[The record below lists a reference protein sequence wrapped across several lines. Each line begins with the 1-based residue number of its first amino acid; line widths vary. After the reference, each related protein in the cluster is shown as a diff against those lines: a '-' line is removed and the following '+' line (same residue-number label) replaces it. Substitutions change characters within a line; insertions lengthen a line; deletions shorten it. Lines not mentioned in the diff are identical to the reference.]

1 MLYTGQI
8 NEFLRLDNVNSLNCH
23 LLKEKISEG
32 LSIVWTLDEL
42 IIKVDGEEKQF
53 QKNEILFLTEFHT
66 IEILKIESVH
76 LVRFNRAFYCIS
88 DHDSE
93 VGCKGIL
100 FFGASQLPKITI
112 PEIELE
118 KFETLWKMFEIEM
131 ISIDDLKNEMLQ
143 MMLKRLLILCT
154 RIYKEQT
161 ELTSFDRN
169 QLDIVREYNYLVE
182 NHFKTKHQVA
192 DYASLLNKSPKTL
205 SNLFKKYGNKSPLQ
219 VIQDRKILEA
229 RRLLQYSDKSIKE
242 IAYEIGYEDIQ
253 TFSRFFKKI
262 EGISPSNYKK

>member
-8 NEFLRLDNVNSLNCH
+8 NEFIRLDEVSSLNCY

-32 LSIVWTLDEL
+32 LSVIWTLGEL
-42 IIKVDGEEKQF
+42 IIKVDGVEKQF
-53 QKNEILFLTEFHT
+53 NANEILFLTEFHT
-66 IEILKIESVH
+66 IEILKIENVK

-88 DHDSE
+88 DHDNE

-100 FFGASQLPKITI
+100 FFGASQLPKISI
-112 PEIELE
+112 PEKELE
-118 KFETLWKMFEIEM
+118 KFETLWKMFSIEM
-131 ISIDDLKNEMLQ
+131 ESSDDLKNEMLQ

-154 RIYKEQT
+154 RIYKEET
-161 ELTSFDRN
+161 ELTTFDKN

-182 NHFKTKHQVA
+182 KYFKTKHQVV
-192 DYASLLNKSPKTL
+192 DYANLLNKSPKTL

-219 VIQDRKILEA
+219 IIQDRKVLEA
-229 RRLLQYSDKSIKE
+229 RRLLYYTNKSVKE
-242 IAYEIGYEDIQ
+242 IAYEIGFEDIQ

-262 EGISPSNYKK
+262 EGVSPSNFKK